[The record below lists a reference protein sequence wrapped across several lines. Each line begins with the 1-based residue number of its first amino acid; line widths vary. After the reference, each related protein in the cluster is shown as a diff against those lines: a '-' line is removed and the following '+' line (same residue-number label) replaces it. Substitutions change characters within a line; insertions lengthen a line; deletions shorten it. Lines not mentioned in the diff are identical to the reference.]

1 MKYSLVVLALLGHSQ
16 AIKLTDDDLFSDDK
30 DANDTLASIKQA
42 EKEHGSHFTGISKED
57 MQSLVTQ
64 KSTMTFKDDEFVR
77 NQEKKDWERKE
88 FVQIDEQINIDPQAR
103 PIGQMLAQIGYDE
116 HTVLQGQGL
125 NDEDDVNDTLASIKS
140 AEYTMGVKMPTP
152 AVKRELY
159 EVTGTKVENI
169 LAGNSKIDLS
179 MIEEGVKTKEEEV
192 EHVSPIKKLELTQKK
207 EEKKNALNQMS
218 SHQRAFD

>member
-1 MKYSLVVLALLGHSQ
+1 
-16 AIKLTDDDLFSDDK
+16 
-30 DANDTLASIKQA
+30 
-42 EKEHGSHFTGISKED
+42 
-57 MQSLVTQ
+57 
-64 KSTMTFKDDEFVR
+64 
-77 NQEKKDWERKE
+77 
-88 FVQIDEQINIDPQAR
+88 
-103 PIGQMLAQIGYDE
+103 
-116 HTVLQGQGL
+116 
-125 NDEDDVNDTLASIKS
+125 
-140 AEYTMGVKMPTP
+140 MPTP

>member
-116 HTVLQGQGL
+116 HTVLQG
-125 NDEDDVNDTLASIKS
+125 
-140 AEYTMGVKMPTP
+140 
-152 AVKRELY
+152 
-159 EVTGTKVENI
+159 
-169 LAGNSKIDLS
+169 
-179 MIEEGVKTKEEEV
+179 
-192 EHVSPIKKLELTQKK
+192 
-207 EEKKNALNQMS
+207 
-218 SHQRAFD
+218 